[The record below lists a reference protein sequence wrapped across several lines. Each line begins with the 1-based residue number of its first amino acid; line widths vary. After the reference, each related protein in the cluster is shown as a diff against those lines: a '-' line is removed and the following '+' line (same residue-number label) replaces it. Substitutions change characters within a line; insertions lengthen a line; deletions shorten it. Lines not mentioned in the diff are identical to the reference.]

1 MTTHAPRIPRRSRS
15 LSLRPDRRDHLHGFS
30 LVELLISVLVGV
42 ALVSS
47 VSYVITSQIRG
58 TQDTERSQRTR
69 DDASRL
75 NYLIQ
80 TEASEAVELVDP
92 SDATQA
98 SQMVVAGCSAYANG
112 DPSPNG
118 TTALFVLKIP
128 LPSGDIDA
136 RIADN
141 IPASA
146 RIYYYAR
153 KGGLD
158 RCGPAI
164 QRNGSLNLTVSNGAV
179 ALQPGVVSAN
189 ATFQRVTCNGVSS
202 TGREVGYQLQF
213 NDVPGGYRPPC
224 AIARAKAFRV
234 CDPGSPSECEI

>member
-1 MTTHAPRIPRRSRS
+1 MPPHAPRIRRCSRPP
-15 LSLRPDRRDHLHGFS
+15 SLRQGRRTQPHGYS
-30 LVELLISVLVGV
+30 LVELLISVVLGV
-42 ALVSS
+42 TLVSA
-47 VSYVITSQIRG
+47 VSYVITGQIRG
-58 TQDTERSQRTR
+58 SQDTERAQRTR
-69 DDASRL
+69 DDATRL

-92 SDATQA
+92 TDATKA
-98 SQMVVAGCSAYANG
+98 SEMVVAGCSAYANG

-128 LPSGDIDA
+128 LPAGDIDA
-136 RIADN
+136 RVLDN

-153 KGGLD
+153 NGGLD
-158 RCGPAI
+158 RCGPTI
-164 QRNGSLNLTVSNGAV
+164 QRNGSLNLTVSSGAV
-179 ALQPGVVSAN
+179 ALVPGVVSAN
-189 ATFQRVTCNGVSS
+189 TTFQRVTCNGVSS

-213 NDVPGGYRPPC
+213 TAVRGGYSPPC